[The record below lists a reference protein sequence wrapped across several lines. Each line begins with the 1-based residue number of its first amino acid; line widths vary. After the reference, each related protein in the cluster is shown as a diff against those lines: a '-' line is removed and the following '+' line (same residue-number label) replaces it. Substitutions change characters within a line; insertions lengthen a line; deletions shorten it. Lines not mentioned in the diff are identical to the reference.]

1 MHKHELR
8 KQIRK
13 YRDGQECKLYF
24 VSYIALDKYIFT
36 FDWNKQNTDQK
47 QLMTHF
53 PFRSFPWA
61 FFCSDFSFSLLST
74 LPTQYVA
81 TAVRSLSSEAGV
93 RTWDLSYLKKNRY
106 KSCFCNFEFRNFK
119 CLTKIHYTC
128 IYCILGSIHSY
139 TCCSSHKMD
148 QIHVY

>member
-1 MHKHELR
+1 MVKNVN
-8 KQIRK
+8 
-13 YRDGQECKLYF
+13 YF
-24 VSYIALDKYIFT
+24 VSFIALDKNIFT
-36 FDWNKQNTDQK
+36 FDWNKQNNDQK

-93 RTWDLSYLKKNRY
+93 RTWDLSYLQKNQY

-119 CLTKIHYTC
+119 CLTKIHYTF
-128 IYCILGSIHSY
+128 IAYWVQYILIVLLIKWTKYMFINAG
-139 TCCSSHKMD
+139 
-148 QIHVY
+148 

>member
-1 MHKHELR
+1 MVKNVN
-8 KQIRK
+8 
-13 YRDGQECKLYF
+13 YF
-24 VSYIALDKYIFT
+24 VSYIALDKNIFT
-36 FDWNKQNTDQK
+36 FDWNKQITDQK

-93 RTWDLSYLKKNRY
+93 RTWDLSYLQKNQY
-106 KSCFCNFEFRNFK
+106 KSCFCNFEFFNK
-119 CLTKIHYTC
+119 NSLY

-139 TCCSSHKMD
+139 SSSHKMD
-148 QIHVY
+148 QIQAYSCWIKIL